1 LERLDFLAR
10 ERGQSRSRAVEALL
24 EAHRTAPQGFQ
35 AGERALQLLSE
46 SAEQG
51 SVTARVQLAKLLM
64 AEAKETAP
72 ASEDDPFD
80 AAAKQQD

>member
-10 ERGQSRSRAVEALL
+10 ERGQSRSRAVEGLL
-24 EAHRTAPQGFQ
+24 EARTPPQGFQ
-35 AGERALQLLSE
+35 AGEWALQLLSE